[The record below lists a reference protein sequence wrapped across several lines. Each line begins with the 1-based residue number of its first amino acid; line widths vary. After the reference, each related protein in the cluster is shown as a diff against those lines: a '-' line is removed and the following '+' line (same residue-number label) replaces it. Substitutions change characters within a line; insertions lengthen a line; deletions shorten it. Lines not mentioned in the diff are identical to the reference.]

1 LGCCSDARTLK
12 SPALSGSTTTNRTHS
27 PIGIIELPAARTRK
41 FSKENIDRHHHWHPF
56 KMNEQQL
63 QQILTIQQAIAAAAT
78 AAMINTLLNPQQA
91 AANLVNQNTLTESPT
106 TPNTDFQ
113 EQDTQD
119 HNNQTPTPT
128 TTSATATLTD
138 NNHHHHQQQQQL
150 HHHHQQQQ
158 RQDNQVAASL
168 AAASA
173 AATSSNMM
181 ISQVASQ
188 SPNNHSNKK
197 LKRHNNQ
204 APQTF
209 SRQHS
214 SPSSSSAFLPD
225 NVGLPRKLVRGQ
237 DVWLG
242 RGAEQTRQILKC
254 K

>member
-1 LGCCSDARTLK
+1 
-12 SPALSGSTTTNRTHS
+12 
-27 PIGIIELPAARTRK
+27 
-41 FSKENIDRHHHWHPF
+41 
-56 KMNEQQL
+56 MNEQQL

-91 AANLVNQNTLTESPT
+91 AANLVNQNALTESPT
-106 TPNTDFQ
+106 TPNADFQ
-113 EQDTQD
+113 DRDTQD
-119 HNNQTPTPT
+119 NNQTTPT
-128 TTSATATLTD
+128 TPSNLSD
-138 NNHHHHQQQQQL
+138 HH
-150 HHHHQQQQ
+150 Q

-173 AATSSNMM
+173 AATSSNML
-181 ISQVASQ
+181 IAQAANQ

-197 LKRHNNQ
+197 LKRHNQ
-204 APQTF
+204 APQAF
-209 SRQHS
+209 SRQHN
-214 SPSSSSAFLPD
+214 SPSSSSAFLPN